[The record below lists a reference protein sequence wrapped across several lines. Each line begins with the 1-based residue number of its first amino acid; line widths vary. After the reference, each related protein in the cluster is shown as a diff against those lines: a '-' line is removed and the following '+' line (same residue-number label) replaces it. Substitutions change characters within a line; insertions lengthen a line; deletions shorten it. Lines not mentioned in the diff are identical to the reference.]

1 MNFNTGLQFGNYSI
15 LALRLDLRPYEILN
29 VLSILILLSN
39 QSLLLLLLH
48 VLLQLREVL
57 LPLDLVQHGRLVDLV
72 VREVL
77 LQASEV
83 RLVTRELLVSLHL
96 QVVFLMLLEAQIL
109 HSLFGGLEGLKFPLE
124 LKLVLGLSL
133 IKLGL
138 HNLIETLMV
147 TRPMVGGLGH

>member
-1 MNFNTGLQFGNYSI
+1 LNFNTGLQFGNYSI

-39 QSLLLLLLH
+39 QSLLLLLQH

>member
-39 QSLLLLLLH
+39 QSLLLLLQH